1 MPSNDATS
9 TVALDVSALRIGRGA
24 ATRSANGC
32 YQPCEARCSYDTLFA
47 SSHHTRRV
55 IDMVGVCAPLSV
67 LIPRLSTAS
76 TAEEMP
82 LAILCS

>member
-32 YQPCEARCSYDTLFA
+32 CQPCEARCSYDTLFA